1 MTKTQPCRP
10 SFVPCHNPM
19 ASSTT
24 NPTVSPATRKI
35 IKGVDTIALF
45 MVKHWLALFIIF
57 YGAWVWAPFLAPVFM
72 DLGWTGPAGSL
83 YFMYSF
89 FCHQLPERS
98 LFFFGPQTM
107 YSLEQIGRV
116 WSTENQLVLRQFTGT
131 AEMGWKMA
139 WSDRMISTYGGIWVG
154 AVVYAILGKRS
165 PRIPFWFWIA
175 VGIVPLAA
183 DGFSH
188 FANDIVAGSSGQGF
202 RDTNDWLRALTFN
215 VFPAEFYYGNMLG
228 SFNSWARWFTGFA
241 FGITTVLALFPT
253 IRAGLAESQH
263 DLEFQLA
270 RIREREQEALSVK
283 Q

>member
-1 MTKTQPCRP
+1 
-10 SFVPCHNPM
+10 
-19 ASSTT
+19 
-24 NPTVSPATRKI
+24 
-35 IKGVDTIALF
+35 
-45 MVKHWLALFIIF
+45 MVKRWLALFIIF

-72 DLGWTGPAGSL
+72 ELGWTGPASSL

-165 PRIPFWFWIA
+165 PRIPFWLWIA
-175 VGIVPLAA
+175 VGIVPLAV

-202 RDTNDWLRALTFN
+202 RDTNDWLRMLTFN

-253 IRAGLAESQH
+253 IRAGLADSQH
-263 DLEFQLA
+263 DLEFQLE
-270 RIREREQEALSVK
+270 RIRTRDQEAPSVK